1 MVQHG
6 FPHLWNMKMNRSTL
20 KEVVVRVFSAQ
31 KALKEIKPSNCH
43 LSGYPL
49 GFHLQTQYRY
59 FFALFFGFHNRV
71 KLVTTKNRL
80 LLWTKNIAEIILLA
94 RPTVDENSLPSFK
107 PRGAGYESVY
117 YGINNTRPI
126 YGSQNEHIEISNI
139 LKFSVGP
146 VLNDTQPFKNSKF
159 Y

>member
-1 MVQHG
+1 
-6 FPHLWNMKMNRSTL
+6 MNRCTL

-31 KALKEIKPSNCH
+31 KALKEIKASNCH

-59 FFALFFGFHNRV
+59 FFTSFFGFHNRV
-71 KLVTTKNRL
+71 KLLTTKNRL
-80 LLWTKNIAEIILLA
+80 LLWTKNIAEIILVA
-94 RPTVDENSLPSFK
+94 RPTVDENSSPSFK
-107 PRGAGYESVY
+107 ARGAGYEFVY

-126 YGSQNEHIEISNI
+126 YGRQDKHIEISNV
-139 LKFSVGP
+139 LKFGVGP
-146 VLNDTQPFKNSKF
+146 ILNDTQPFKNSKL

>member
-1 MVQHG
+1 
-6 FPHLWNMKMNRSTL
+6 MNRCTL

-49 GFHLQTQYRY
+49 GFHPQTQYRY
-59 FFALFFGFHNRV
+59 FFTSFFGFRYRV
-71 KLVTTKNRL
+71 KLLTTKNRL
-80 LLWTKNIAEIILLA
+80 LLWTKNIAEIILVA

-107 PRGAGYESVY
+107 PRGAGHEFVY

-126 YGSQNEHIEISNI
+126 YGRQDEHIEISNI

-146 VLNDTQPFKNSKF
+146 ILNDIQPLKNSKF